1 MKYRLALTIAAVL
14 IGMSNSAVAFAAENE
29 AVIDNKS
36 TSSQNIII
44 RESEAG
50 MLEEGKVI
58 ILTVEKIELLG
69 DLKISVEEGD
79 IEVSGE
85 IMDKDQLEDLL
96 NDDPS
101 INFSSKALSDNCSYI
116 VITVEDESTEASVI
130 SIDGPELYLDR
141 TLPYGGYALE
151 SVYSN
156 NGMWENTTLDKEEA
170 EKNGVFEYKPI
181 TVDSEYVK
189 VVTSPRDK
197 DDSTITREINIGVGE
212 KSITAGEDTIELDSP
227 AYINEGGYAML
238 PLRAVSEALG
248 ATVNWNEE
256 SQSISILSGSRII
269 SMKIGEK
276 TMYVNGTPI
285 PMNTAPEISN
295 SRTFIP
301 VRDMANAFGIKNVEW
316 DEKSSSIILN

>member
-1 MKYRLALTIAAVL
+1 MKYRLALAFAAVL

-29 AVIDNKS
+29 AAIDNKS

-170 EKNGVFEYKPI
+170 EKMVCL
-181 TVDSEYVK
+181 
-189 VVTSPRDK
+189 
-197 DDSTITREINIGVGE
+197 NI
-212 KSITAGEDTIELDSP
+212 
-227 AYINEGGYAML
+227 
-238 PLRAVSEALG
+238 
-248 ATVNWNEE
+248 
-256 SQSISILSGSRII
+256 SR
-269 SMKIGEK
+269 
-276 TMYVNGTPI
+276 
-285 PMNTAPEISN
+285 
-295 SRTFIP
+295 
-301 VRDMANAFGIKNVEW
+301 
-316 DEKSSSIILN
+316 

>member
-212 KSITAGEDTIELDSP
+212 KRITAGEDTIELDSP